1 MTDTF
6 NLCGRMDDAEGKCL
20 SCGAPLP
27 TGREEQRKFTGG
39 KMGIVVLSDNS
50 EEAKKLCANV
60 NEAISQLGEIIAFDE
75 VVDEEVIATYHVRK
89 LPALVING
97 SIVSQG
103 LISSV
108 QEIIGEIEYM
118 Y

>member
-27 TGREEQRKFTGG
+27 VGREEQKKFTGG
-39 KMGIVVLSDNS
+39 QMGIVND
-50 EEAKKLCANV
+50 
-60 NEAISQLGEIIAFDE
+60 AISQLGKIIVFDE
-75 VVDEEVIATYHVRK
+75 VIDEEVIATYHVRK

-108 QEIIGEIEYM
+108 EDIVGEIEYM

>member
-1 MTDTF
+1 
-6 NLCGRMDDAEGKCL
+6 
-20 SCGAPLP
+20 
-27 TGREEQRKFTGG
+27 
-39 KMGIVVLSDNS
+39 MGIVVLSDNS

-60 NEAISQLGEIIAFDE
+60 YEAISQLGEIIAFDE
-75 VVDEEVIATYHVRK
+75 VVDEDVIATYHVRK

>member
-6 NLCGRMDDAEGKCL
+6 NLCGKMDDAEGKCL

-27 TGREEQRKFTGG
+27 VGREEQKKFTGG
-39 KMGIVVLSDNS
+39 QMGVAVLSDGS
-50 EEAKKLCANV
+50 ENANKLCANTK
-60 NEAISQLGEIIAFDE
+60 EAIIQLGKIISFEEITDE
-75 VVDEEVIATYHVRK
+75 AIIESYHIRK
-89 LPALVING
+89 MPALVING

-108 QEIIGEIEYM
+108 EEIVSELEYM

>member
-27 TGREEQRKFTGG
+27 VGREAQKKFTGG
-39 KMGIVVLSDNS
+39 QMGIVVLSDNS

-108 QEIIGEIEYM
+108 EDIVGEIEYM